1 MDVVFVVDASG
12 SVGPIDYLIILNF
25 VSRVV
30 GMLDVDSGLVRV
42 GLLMFGSES
51 RVVFN
56 LNRYSSVLDI
66 QAALAQVRY
75 VGGST
80 MTAPALRAARD
91 WMFQSANGSRDGAR
105 HVIVLITDGNT
116 ADTNNAT
123 NEVRGRCLFVCFSP
137 VTLHAC

>member
-75 VGGST
+75 VG
-80 MTAPALRAARD
+80 RVD
-91 WMFQSANGSRDGAR
+91 YDGAR
-105 HVIVLITDGNT
+105 S
-116 ADTNNAT
+116 A
-123 NEVRGRCLFVCFSP
+123 RGPRLDVSICQRV
-137 VTLHAC
+137 A